1 MVGFS
6 VYDGHAV
13 YGDFGCV
20 SVGEVGAHEV
30 VVVLVNFLVG
40 VMGEEGLV
48 RSVFEPPKR
57 L

>member
-30 VVVLVNFLVG
+30 VVVLVDFLVG
-40 VMGEEGLV
+40 VMRKGGYNRLR
-48 RSVFEPPKR
+48 RSVFF
-57 L
+57 